1 MPSKDVIYIESGS
14 GIPFISFGSRAAL
27 NLVVHHTSILE
38 AGSEEDCLER
48 IEEFN
53 REVIGQDVLEEI
65 QELVSRMG
73 FVTIEM
79 VDPNMADA
87 DNYQNTFFDHK
98 NTKALM
104 EKWDE

>member
-27 NLVVHHTSILE
+27 NLVLHHTSIIE
-38 AGSEEDCLER
+38 VGSEEDCLER

-53 REVIGQDVLEEI
+53 REVIGEDVLEEI
-65 QELVSRMG
+65 QELVSRIG

-79 VDPNMADA
+79 VECNCDD
-87 DNYQNTFFDHK
+87 DGHYRNTFFDHK

-104 EKWDE
+104 EAWDD